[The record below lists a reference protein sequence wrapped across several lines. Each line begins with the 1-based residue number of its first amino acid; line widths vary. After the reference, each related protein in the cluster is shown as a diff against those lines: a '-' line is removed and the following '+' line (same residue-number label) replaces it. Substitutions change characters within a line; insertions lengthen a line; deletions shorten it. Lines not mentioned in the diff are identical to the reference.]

1 MLTEW
6 SAESSS
12 HDERAAM
19 ELALTVSRDGAGAVI
34 EVHGALVCGRAERLA
49 AVVDELL
56 EDDGVLTM
64 DLSRLTYLDS
74 AGVAVL
80 LTATERSAAR
90 SVDLRMRASAPAARL
105 LDRSGVA
112 AGTRGRATI
121 TVV

>member
-1 MLTEW
+1 
-6 SAESSS
+6 
-12 HDERAAM
+12 M
-19 ELALTVSRDGAGAVI
+19 ELTLTVSRDGAGTVI

-56 EDDGVLTM
+56 EDEGVLTI

-80 LTATERSAAR
+80 LSATERSTAR

-105 LDRSGVA
+105 LDRAGVA